1 VKKYETV
8 CNELDKK
15 VIGLYA
21 RGMSVDDIKSEIDE
35 LYGIDISPSM
45 ISKITDKV
53 MDTAIAWQTRSL
65 DAVYPYTFSL
75 LVMPQKI
82 KINSDLSKLIY
93 TNQWTFS
100 IKNSKKYKESYFY

>member
-1 VKKYETV
+1 MKKYETV

-35 LYGIDISPSM
+35 LYGVDISPAI

-53 MDTAIAWQTRSL
+53 METAAIAWQNRSL
-65 DAVYPYTFSL
+65 D
-75 LVMPQKI
+75 LVI
-82 KINSDLSKLIY
+82 L
-93 TNQWTFS
+93 
-100 IKNSKKYKESYFY
+100 